1 MLLSPIFFKNQSNK
15 FMKKPGAILITGA
28 NSGIGQALAIE
39 YAGPNQ
45 ELFLVARNKKR
56 LEEIKKKC
64 QEKGAKVNILD
75 IDVREK
81 EKINKFL
88 KKISIKNNID
98 LVIANAGIS
107 AAKISDIEEQE
118 QIEELIDINIKGVLN
133 IINPVKRIMMEQ
145 KNGQIVI
152 MSSLASFKAVTGS
165 ESYSASKAYVR
176 VFGEGLRLKL
186 AKFNIKVNV
195 ICPGYVK
202 TPLTYLN
209 NFPMP
214 FLMSSKKAA
223 KIIKKGLDKN
233 KSRIAFPWVLYGLI
247 LFITSLPVRL
257 SDYIFMK
264 LPRYSKKEK

>member
-1 MLLSPIFFKNQSNK
+1 
-15 FMKKPGAILITGA
+15 MKKPGAILITGA

-107 AAKISDIEEQE
+107 
-118 QIEELIDINIKGVLN
+118 L
-133 IINPVKRIMMEQ
+133 
-145 KNGQIVI
+145 
-152 MSSLASFKAVTGS
+152 
-165 ESYSASKAYVR
+165 
-176 VFGEGLRLKL
+176 
-186 AKFNIKVNV
+186 
-195 ICPGYVK
+195 C
-202 TPLTYLN
+202 
-209 NFPMP
+209 
-214 FLMSSKKAA
+214 
-223 KIIKKGLDKN
+223 
-233 KSRIAFPWVLYGLI
+233 
-247 LFITSLPVRL
+247 
-257 SDYIFMK
+257 
-264 LPRYSKKEK
+264 

>member
-1 MLLSPIFFKNQSNK
+1 MTNYKNKNIDFTKTKIETQLIRGGTLRSNFGETSEAIF
-15 FMKKPGAILITGA
+15 M
-28 NSGIGQALAIE
+28 NSGFCYNDAETAETRFNG
-39 YAGPNQ
+39 
-45 ELFLVARNKKR
+45 
-56 LEEIKKKC
+56 
-64 QEKGAKVNILD
+64 
-75 IDVREK
+75 
-81 EKINKFL
+81 
-88 KKISIKNNID
+88 
-98 LVIANAGIS
+98 
-107 AAKISDIEEQE
+107 EEQE

-133 IINPVKRIMMEQ
+133 IINPVQRIMMEQ

-152 MSSLASFKAVTGS
+152 MSSLASFKAVPGS

>member
-1 MLLSPIFFKNQSNK
+1 
-15 FMKKPGAILITGA
+15 MKKPGAILITGA

-118 QIEELIDINIKGVLN
+118 QIEELIDIMK
-133 IINPVKRIMMEQ
+133 
-145 KNGQIVI
+145 
-152 MSSLASFKAVTGS
+152 
-165 ESYSASKAYVR
+165 
-176 VFGEGLRLKL
+176 
-186 AKFNIKVNV
+186 
-195 ICPGYVK
+195 
-202 TPLTYLN
+202 
-209 NFPMP
+209 
-214 FLMSSKKAA
+214 SKKYNT
-223 KIIKKGLDKN
+223 LDDF
-233 KSRIAFPWVLYGLI
+233 RGI
-247 LFITSLPVRL
+247 LKVIQ
-257 SDYIFMK
+257 
-264 LPRYSKKEK
+264 